1 MGPAQD
7 YRPPGEGGADG
18 GTGEECIW
26 RSSRP
31 RARRLFGETVI
42 IRRDPAGA
50 LVDAAV
56 IEEIVPPAVAAPL
69 HRHGREDEISYVI
82 EGTFRIW
89 RGDEVLD
96 VGPGGIALL
105 PRHQVHTFKN
115 IGTGPGRLLTV
126 IQPAGFERFFEV
138 VAERRLGDED
148 MDEITTVA
156 AEFGLEI
163 LGPPPA

>member
-1 MGPAQD
+1 MAE
-7 YRPPGEGGADG
+7 PGRNALGVDRTLEV
-18 GTGEECIW
+18 
-26 RSSRP
+26 
-31 RARRLFGETVI
+31 FGETVI

-50 LVDAAV
+50 LIDAAV
-56 IEEIVPPAVAAPL
+56 IEEIVPPGVAAPL

-126 IQPAGFERFFEV
+126 IVPAGFERFFEV

>member
-1 MGPAQD
+1 MEPAQD
-7 YRPPGEGGADG
+7 YRADQTKEERMVELGWNAPG
-18 GTGEECIW
+18 TQVN
-26 RSSRP
+26 
-31 RARRLFGETVI
+31 RALEVFGETVI

-96 VGPGGIALL
+96 VSQGGIALL
-105 PRHQVHTFKN
+105 PRHQIHTFKN

-138 VAERRLGDED
+138 VAERRLRDED
-148 MDEITTVA
+148 MEEIAIVA

>member
-1 MGPAQD
+1 MAE
-7 YRPPGEGGADG
+7 PGRNALGADRVL
-18 GTGEECIW
+18 EV
-26 RSSRP
+26 
-31 RARRLFGETVI
+31 FGETVI

-56 IEEIVPPAVAAPL
+56 IEEIVPPGVAAPL
-69 HRHGREDEISYVI
+69 HRHGMEDEISYVI

-105 PRHQVHTFKN
+105 PRHQAHTFKN

-138 VAERRLGDED
+138 VAERHLGDED

>member
-1 MGPAQD
+1 MVE
-7 YRPPGEGGADG
+7 PGRNALGADRVL
-18 GTGEECIW
+18 EV
-26 RSSRP
+26 
-31 RARRLFGETVI
+31 FGETVI

-115 IGTGPGRLLTV
+115 IGAGPGRLLTV
-126 IQPAGFERFFEV
+126 IRA
-138 VAERRLGDED
+138 RRLRTLLRGGCR
-148 MDEITTVA
+148 A
-156 AEFGLEI
+156 PSRRRGH
-163 LGPPPA
+163 G